1 MKHVSSFFVY
11 NETMIGFV
19 RGTVHAFGLDYVL
32 IDVNGVGYRISFYH
46 PESLSIGKEMTI
58 YTYQN
63 VREDEISLYG
73 FLSLQEH
80 DLFIKLIS
88 VKGLGPKIAS
98 NILSRASVDAI
109 ITAIEIGDVDYIRA
123 MPGIGSKTASQIIL
137 DLKGKLVEP
146 TEENDEKLSDV
157 SEALK
162 QLGYRPAEIRNVL
175 KRIEREEGSTDELV
189 KKALTLLLK

>member
-1 MKHVSSFFVY
+1 
-11 NETMIGFV
+11 MIGFL
-19 RGTVHAFGLDYVL
+19 RGTVHHFGLDYVL
-32 IDVNGVGYRISFYH
+32 LDVNDVGYRINFYH
-46 PESLSIGKEMTI
+46 PESLKLNQEITI

-73 FLSLQEH
+73 FLSLAEY

-98 NILSRASVDAI
+98 NILSNSSVEAVV
-109 ITAIEIGDVDYIRA
+109 TAIETGDVDFMRR

-137 DLKGKLVEP
+137 DLKGKLVEA
-146 TEENDEKLSDV
+146 EVKVREDLKDV

-162 QLGYRPAEIRNVL
+162 QLGYKPAEIKPVI
-175 KRIEREEGSTDELV
+175 KRLEKEEGSTDELIR
-189 KKALTLLLK
+189 KALAMLIK